1 MENYRLLDIGN
12 TTASF
17 YKNGKIKTVRVKK
30 FKNIFKNKK
39 FYYINVNHSLKKR
52 LKKIKNGINLE
63 SYIKKDKLYK
73 GLGVD
78 RVVVCKAIKN
88 GVIVDAGSAITVD
101 IVEDNRHIGGFILL
115 GFNAIK
121 NSYKNISKVLK
132 YKESFDINL
141 NSLPQNTNQA
151 LNYAT
156 LKSIILPIK
165 EVSKGKTIYFTG
177 GDGKKL
183 SKFFKNS
190 KYNKKLIFKAMKKII
205 KERDANSSTSK
216 R

>member
-30 FKNIFKNKK
+30 FKNIFENKK